1 MQLRFGRI
9 GVAGVGLIGGSISFR
24 LLRDG
29 LADEAR
35 GLDVDASALD
45 FARSHG
51 IISHISSSE
60 SDFMRDLEVLI
71 IATPIRQMEELSLK
85 LIPHA
90 GGDLKA
96 VIDVGSTKAFV
107 GKRLSEIWGEI
118 YVGLHP
124 MAGKE
129 LGGPQNASPDL
140 FEGACCVIVPQSS
153 TSEEALS
160 IAFELAKAIGA
171 SPIRMG
177 PEEHDAIVACTSH
190 LPMFLAMALSATAG
204 AEKRRLPLLPK
215 LVAGGFRDTT
225 RVASGSPW
233 LVSDI
238 WATNASAI
246 LPLLD
251 GVIQWLCK
259 IKTSS
264 PEEIEALARDAKAA
278 REEILREAPSRWTA

>member
-1 MQLRFGRI
+1 MQLRFGSV
-9 GVAGVGLIGGSISFR
+9 GVAGVGLIGGSISLR
-24 LLRDG
+24 LLRDDLVDG
-29 LADEAR
+29 AR
-35 GLDVDASALD
+35 GLDVNASALD

-51 IISHISSSE
+51 IISNVSSSE
-60 SDFMRDLEVLI
+60 SEFMRGLEVLI
-71 IATPIRQMEELSLK
+71 IATPIGRMEEVSLK

-90 GGDLKA
+90 GGDLKV
-96 VIDVGSTKAFV
+96 VIDVGSTKAVV

-129 LGGPQNASPDL
+129 LVGPQNASPDL
-140 FEGACCVIVPQSS
+140 FEGACCAIVPQPP
-153 TSEEALS
+153 TSEKALS
-160 IAFELAKAIGA
+160 IAFELARAIGA
-171 SPIRMG
+171 SPIRMS

-190 LPMFLAMALSATAG
+190 LPMFLAIALSAAAG
-204 AEKRRLPLLPK
+204 AEKHRLPLLPK

-233 LVSDI
+233 LVSDV

-251 GVIQWLCK
+251 RVIQLLCK
-259 IKTSS
+259 VKMSS
-264 PEEIEALARDAKAA
+264 PEEIEALARDAKAM
-278 REEILREAPSRWTA
+278 REEILLNAPSRWTI